1 MFAKDYRRIARER
14 LAGNW
19 GVSIGVALL
28 ASLLGGLLVGSSFLP
43 ELNINLEEPSFS
55 TDMFDGNIRINF
67 EPESVLNL
75 VTLILGGVIQ
85 LGYALF
91 LLKQTDRQSVEF
103 QDLFSQFDR
112 FGAGFCQLLLRK
124 VYTALW
130 TLLFIVP
137 GIVAHYRYAMTPF
150 IMLEKP
156 ELSASEAINASKELM
171 NGHKWELFCLDFSF
185 IGWDLLCILTLNIGQ
200 IALMPYRN
208 AAYAV
213 FYRTITDTRTNSTS
227 FTDI

>member
-1 MFAKDYRRIARER
+1 MYASDYRRIARER
-14 LAGNW
+14 LANNW
-19 GVSIGVALL
+19 SVSIGIAVI

-43 ELNINLEEPSFS
+43 EFNFNVREYS
-55 TDMFDGNIRINF
+55 TDIFGGDIQISIDSGAF
-67 EPESVLNL
+67 LGLPAF
-75 VTLILGGVIQ
+75 ILGGVLE
-85 LGYALF
+85 LGYSAF
-91 LLKQTDRQSVEF
+91 LLKQYDQQPASF
-103 QDLFSQFDR
+103 QDLFSQFER
-112 FGAGFCQLLLRK
+112 FGAGFCQAFLRGL
-124 VYTALW
+124 YTALW
-130 TLLFIVP
+130 SLLFIIP

-171 NGHKWELFCLDFSF
+171 YNHKWELFCLDFSF
-185 IGWDLLCILTLNIGQ
+185 IGWDLLCVLTLNIGH
-200 IALMPYRN
+200 IALNPYRN

>member
-1 MFAKDYRRIARER
+1 MYASDYRRIARER
-14 LAGNW
+14 LANNW
-19 GVSIGVALL
+19 SVSIGIAVI

-43 ELNINLEEPSFS
+43 EFNFNVREYS
-55 TDMFDGNIRINF
+55 TDIFGGDIQISIDSGAF
-67 EPESVLNL
+67 LGLPAF
-75 VTLILGGVIQ
+75 ILGGVLE
-85 LGYALF
+85 LGYSAF
-91 LLKQTDRQSVEF
+91 LLKQYDQQPASF
-103 QDLFSQFDR
+103 QDLFSQFER
-112 FGAGFCQLLLRK
+112 FGAGFCQAFLRGL
-124 VYTALW
+124 YTALW
-130 TLLFIVP
+130 SLLFIIP

-171 NGHKWELFCLDFSF
+171 YNHKWELFCLDFSF
-185 IGWDLLCILTLNIGQ
+185 IGWVLLCVLTLNIGH
-200 IALMPYRN
+200 IALNPYRN